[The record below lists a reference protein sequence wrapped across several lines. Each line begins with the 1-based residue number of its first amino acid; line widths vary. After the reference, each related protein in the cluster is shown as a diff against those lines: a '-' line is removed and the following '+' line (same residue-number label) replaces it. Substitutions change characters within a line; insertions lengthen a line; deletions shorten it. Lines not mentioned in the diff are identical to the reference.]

1 MSLWTR
7 ARRLLN
13 TDGATTDA
21 TVPDEAAAAEE
32 QPPPVTVRDR
42 YPALVRAGSWTLTGL
57 SAVLV
62 LLALLLPNETS
73 LLTPRAFAHIPVEA
87 IIAAA
92 VLLVL
97 PPRAGRVAA
106 AVAGAVL
113 GLVTL
118 LNFLDMGFHTILD
131 RPFDL
136 VLDWIL
142 FDDAES
148 FLRDTLGRAGAIAAV
163 IGVVVLALALVVLMT
178 LAAVRLAGLL
188 VRHSGATTRTTL
200 LFGTVWV
207 TCTALGVQVAGA
219 PVASRTAADL
229 VQNHAD
235 LVSAGLKDGKQFAKE
250 AAVDHFRDTP
260 SDQLLTGLRGKD
272 VIFTFIESY
281 GRSAIEDPAMAPQ
294 VGDVLADGT
303 ARLKAAGFASESGF
317 LTSPVAGAGSW
328 LAHSTFMS
336 GMWIKNQQRYRSV
349 TSSDRLTL
357 TGAFGRTGD
366 WRTVGIMPGVT
377 RSWPE
382 GKFFGLDHIYDSRD
396 IGYRGPK
403 FSWSPVPDQYS
414 LDAYERLEHG
424 KKDRE
429 PLMTEIVLASSHN
442 PWSPIPEMV
451 DWDEIGDGSVYHGI
465 KKAGTDPKEVLA
477 DPEKLRTEYR
487 RAIEYSL
494 TSLIS
499 YVEKY
504 GTDDTVLVF
513 LGDHQ
518 PNATVTGPGAGR
530 DVPISIVARDPA
542 VLDRIS
548 DWGWQDG
555 LKPGPDAPVWRMD
568 TFRDRFLTAY
578 GPQDED
584 DRPSRSDKVAA
595 GGRTK
600 E

>member
-7 ARRLLN
+7 ARRRLN
-13 TDGATTDA
+13 TTDG
-21 TVPDEAAAAEE
+21 PAEE
-32 QPPPVTVRDR
+32 QPAPSSVRDR
-42 YPALVRAGSWTLTGL
+42 HPSLARAASWTLTGL

-62 LLALLLPNETS
+62 FLALLLPNETS
-73 LLTPRAFAHIPVEA
+73 LLTPAAFAHIPVEA
-87 IIAAA
+87 IIGAGA
-92 VLLVL
+92 VLVL

-106 AVAGAVL
+106 AVAGAAL

-118 LNFLDMGFHTILD
+118 LNFLDMGFHTVLD

-148 FLRDTLGRAGAIAAV
+148 FLRDTLGRAGAVAAV

-178 LAAVRLAGLL
+178 LAVVRLAGLL

-207 TCTALGVQVAGA
+207 TCTALGLQIAGA
-219 PVASRTAADL
+219 PVASRTATDL

-260 SDQLLTGLRGKD
+260 ADQLLTDLRGKD

-294 VGDVLADGT
+294 VGEVLADGT

-424 KKDRE
+424 KKNRE

-442 PWSPIPEMV
+442 PWSPIPKMI

-465 KKAGTDPKEVLA
+465 KKAGTDPKETLA
-477 DPEKLRTEYR
+477 DPEKLRREYR

-494 TSLIS
+494 SSLIS

-578 GPQDED
+578 GSQRSEGQSP
-584 DRPSRSDKVAA
+584 PSSPPSKVAA